1 MNLNLITIRAVNKC
15 LFLILIGVLSSSFSL
30 FGQENLENLI
40 NKLDVAISK
49 KYEYAT
55 QKETRLDS
63 LKLSL
68 ASELLP
74 EKKVIILDKLFTEYE
89 HYSLDGALR
98 FAKEKRIITQQFN
111 MPQLLAEANVNIAHV
126 LGKMGMYK
134 ETFEIL
140 SEIKKDK
147 LAKTK
152 HEL

>member
-74 EKKVIILDKLFTEYE
+74 EKK
-89 HYSLDGALR
+89 S
-98 FAKEKRIITQQFN
+98 
-111 MPQLLAEANVNIAHV
+111 
-126 LGKMGMYK
+126 
-134 ETFEIL
+134 
-140 SEIKKDK
+140 
-147 LAKTK
+147 
-152 HEL
+152 